1 MTARSPLLAPGL
13 EGGAVPRTCTDRRIE
28 GLASKIASV
37 PVDDLA
43 KWVTKADR
51 AYEGLRQAILT
62 GVLEPKEQINPKGIA
77 AELGMSVIPVREA
90 LRRLE
95 QEGLIVIKP
104 HVGATVR
111 ELPVAELRE
120 NLLIRSELEALAARL
135 AAPLMTKDVLAV
147 LQALIDKMDKCIRTK
162 HYEQFGALNRR
173 FHMAAYDVI
182 PERGLLK
189 LIEQQWDQVPR
200 AASVFALV
208 PEHAIAAQEEHLE
221 IFAAL
226 KRGDAEAAANL
237 TRDHKLRARVVQ
249 ITAFDRSMIEDVK
262 ATA

>member
-1 MTARSPLLAPGL
+1 LDGK
-13 EGGAVPRTCTDRRIE
+13 
-28 GLASKIASV
+28 LASL

-43 KWVTKADR
+43 RWVTKADR

-62 GVLEPKEQINPKGIA
+62 GVLEPREQINPKAIA

-104 HVGATVR
+104 HVGAAVR
-111 ELPVAELRE
+111 ELPIAELRE

-135 AAPLMTKDVLAV
+135 ATPRLTPEVIG
-147 LQALIDKMDKCIRTK
+147 ALRDLIGDMGKCISTK
-162 HYEQFGALNRR
+162 RYEQFGALNRK
-173 FHMAAYDVI
+173 FHMTAYQVI
-182 PERGLLK
+182 EERGLLR

-208 PEHAIAAQEEHLE
+208 PEHAITAQQEHLH
-221 IFAAL
+221 IFDAFR
-226 KRGDAEAAANL
+226 RGDAEEAAIL
-237 TRDHKLRARVVQ
+237 TREHKLRARAVQ
-249 ITAFDRSMIEDVK
+249 LTAYERSATEK

>member
-1 MTARSPLLAPGL
+1 MLQDTRGIASPQAK
-13 EGGAVPRTCTDRRIE
+13 TDRRIE
-28 GLASKIASV
+28 GLASKTASL

-51 AYEGLRQAILT
+51 AYEGLRKAILT
-62 GVLEPKEQINPKGIA
+62 GVLEPKEQINPKAIA
-77 AELGMSVIPVREA
+77 AEFGMSVIPVREA

-135 AAPLMTKDVLAV
+135 ATALMTKDVLDA
-147 LQALIDKMDKCIRTK
+147 LQALLNKMDKCIKTK
-162 HYEQFGALNRR
+162 HYEQFGALNRE
-173 FHMAAYDVI
+173 FHMTSYDVI
-182 PERGLLK
+182 PERSLLK

-208 PEHAIAAQEEHLE
+208 PEHAIIAQKEHLE
-221 IFAAL
+221 IFAAF
-226 KRGDAEAAANL
+226 KRGDAKTAADL

-249 ITAFDRSMIEDVK
+249 VTAFDRTAEDGAK